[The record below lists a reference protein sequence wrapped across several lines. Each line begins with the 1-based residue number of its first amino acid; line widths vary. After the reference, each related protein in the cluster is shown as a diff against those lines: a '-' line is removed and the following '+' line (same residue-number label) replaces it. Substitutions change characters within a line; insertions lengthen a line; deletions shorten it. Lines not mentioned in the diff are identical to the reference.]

1 MAVKILLN
9 SLKNKERVNFLLLAF
24 VVVAIPFKINIGNFA
39 LILAFVFNVFFLK
52 PSNLVRLKRF
62 VFLFPVLF
70 FFIVVVWA
78 FFGKEFYE
86 GISRLD
92 RHLIP
97 ILITLVLANQNP
109 SSIHYNRLIT
119 IFSWAVVGATIALL
133 VNFFIGLLQGQTMA
147 ELTFHGF
154 SSLFD
159 QHPVYFSLYAS
170 LALFC
175 FVEQSYKQGFAL
187 SRAIGTLVL
196 LLGLLL
202 SASKAILAMDMA
214 IFVLYFG
221 FAKIAIKRKLVLFST
236 IIILLFSAAQIGFLK
251 ERFYSGLTLS
261 ENIVAFEPT
270 NDFEEKV
277 KFSYQEKQAISDLD
291 LRYLMAK
298 ISIYHL
304 VQDKKV
310 LFGYGPA
317 MFQDYFD
324 YYLYS
329 YNLGPNW
336 FSGFNVHNQYLHIL
350 LNYGVLVLILFLLY
364 LALCIKVALKNKNYT
379 FIAFL
384 LLCTFVFLFEVV
396 LIRNK
401 GILFFYFF
409 NVLFLIK
416 NDRL

>member
-1 MAVKILLN
+1 MAIKILLN
-9 SLKNKERVNFLLLAF
+9 KLKNKENVNFLLLAF
-24 VVVAIPFKINIGNFA
+24 VVVAIPFTINIGNFA
-39 LILAFVFNVFFLK
+39 LILAFAFNIFFLK

-70 FFIVVVWA
+70 FFIVVVWS

-86 GISRLD
+86 GIFRLD

-97 ILITLVLANQNP
+97 ILITLVLGNQNP
-109 SSIHYNRLIT
+109 SSINYNRLIT
-119 IFSWAVVGATIALL
+119 IFSWAVVGATITLL
-133 VNFFIGLLQGQTMA
+133 VNFFAGLLQGRTMA
-147 ELTFHGF
+147 ELTFHEF

-170 LALFC
+170 LALFGI
-175 FVEQSYKQGFAL
+175 VEQTHKRGFTL
-187 SRAIGTLVL
+187 SRGLGILVL

-202 SASKAILAMDMA
+202 SASKAILVMDMV
-214 IFVLYFG
+214 IFMIYVTVT
-221 FAKIAIKRKLVLFST
+221 KISLKKRAVLFLT
-236 IIILLFSAAQIGFLK
+236 IIVVLFVATRMGFLK
-251 ERFYSGLTLS
+251 ERFYSGLMLS
-261 ENIVAFEPT
+261 ENIAVFEPT

-277 KFSYQEKQAISDLD
+277 RFSYQEKQAISDLD
-291 LRYLMAK
+291 LRYLMIK

-304 VQDKKV
+304 IQDGRLV
-310 LFGYGPA
+310 FGYGPA
-317 MFQDYFD
+317 LSQDYFD

-336 FSGFNVHNQYLHIL
+336 YAGYNVHNQYLHIL
-350 LNYGVLVLILFLLY
+350 LNYGILVLILFMVYMILSFKI
-364 LALCIKVALKNKNYT
+364 ALINHDYSFL
-379 FIAFL
+379 AFL

-416 NDRL
+416 NNRV

>member
-9 SLKNKERVNFLLLAF
+9 SLKNKESINFLLLAF
-24 VVVAIPFKINIGNFA
+24 VVVVIPFKINIGNFA

-52 PSNLVRLKRF
+52 PSNLVRVKRF

-70 FFIVVVWA
+70 FFIVAVWA
-78 FFGKEFYE
+78 FFGKEFSE

-97 ILITLVLANQNP
+97 ILITLVLANQKP
-109 SSIHYNRLIT
+109 SSIHYKRLIT

-133 VNFFIGLLQGQTMA
+133 VNFFAGLLQGQTMA
-147 ELTFHGF
+147 NLTFHEF

-170 LALFC
+170 LALFG
-175 FVEQSYKQGFAL
+175 FVEQTYKL
-187 SRAIGTLVL
+187 SFTWYRGLGILFL
-196 LLGLLL
+196 LAGLLL
-202 SASKAILAMDMA
+202 SASKAILAMNMI
-214 IFVLYFG
+214 IFMIYVVII
-221 FAKIAIKRKLVLFST
+221 KISIKKRAVLFST
-236 IIILLFSAAQIGFLK
+236 IIIVLFAATRLGFLK

-261 ENIVAFEPT
+261 KNIVAFEPT

-277 KFSYQEKQAISDLD
+277 KFSYLEKQAISDLD
-291 LRYLMAK
+291 LRYLMAN

-304 VQDKKV
+304 IQDGKII
-310 LFGYGPA
+310 FGYGPA
-317 MFQDYFD
+317 MAQDYLD

-336 FSGFNVHNQYLHIL
+336 YAGYNVHNQYLHIL
-350 LNYGVLVLILFLLY
+350 LNYGILVLILFVVYMVLSLKI
-364 LALCIKVALKNKNYT
+364 ALINHDYT
-379 FIAFL
+379 FLAFL

-416 NDRL
+416 NNRV

>member
-9 SLKNKERVNFLLLAF
+9 SLKNKESINFLLLAF

-39 LILAFVFNVFFLK
+39 LILAFAFNIFFLK
-52 PSNLVRLKRF
+52 PSNLVRLKRY

-78 FFGKEFYE
+78 FFGKDFYG

-97 ILITLVLANQNP
+97 ILITLVIGNQKP
-109 SSIHYNRLIT
+109 SSIQYDRLIT
-119 IFSWAVVGATIALL
+119 LFSWAVVVATITLL
-133 VNFFIGLLQGQTMA
+133 VNFFAGLIQGQTMV

-170 LALFC
+170 LALFG
-175 FVEQSYKQGFAL
+175 FVEQTHKRGFTL
-187 SRAIGTLVL
+187 YRGLGVLVL
-196 LLGLLL
+196 LVGLLL
-202 SASKAILAMDMA
+202 SASKAILAMDLVIFMIYVAIVKTSLKKRA
-214 IFVLYFG
+214 IF
-221 FAKIAIKRKLVLFST
+221 FST
-236 IIILLFSAAQIGFLK
+236 IIVVLFVATRLGFLK
-251 ERFYSGLTLS
+251 ERFYYGLILS
-261 ENIVAFEPT
+261 ENIVVFKPT
-270 NDFEEKV
+270 NDFEK
-277 KFSYQEKQAISDLD
+277 KARFSYQEKQAISDLD
-291 LRYLMAK
+291 LRYLMTK

-304 VQDKKV
+304 IQDGK
-310 LFGYGPA
+310 LIFGYGPA
-317 MFQDYFD
+317 LSQDYFD

-336 FSGFNVHNQYLHIL
+336 YAGFNVHNQYIHIL
-350 LNYGVLVLILFLLY
+350 LNYGILVLMPFLVYLILCFKI
-364 LALCIKVALKNKNYT
+364 ALINHDYT
-379 FIAFL
+379 FLAFL

-416 NDRL
+416 NNRV

>member
-1 MAVKILLN
+1 MKVKSFLED
-9 SLKNKERVNFLLLAF
+9 SKKREKVNFYLLAF
-24 VVVAIPFKINIGNFA
+24 IVIAIPFKINVGNIA
-39 LILAFVFNVFFLK
+39 LIIAFAFNIVLLK
-52 PSNLVRLKRF
+52 PSNLVRLKQY
-62 VFLFPVLF
+62 VFIFPTLF

-78 FFGKEFYE
+78 FFGNDFYN

-97 ILITLVLANQNP
+97 ILITLVLGNQNP
-109 SSIHYNRLIT
+109 LSINYDRLIAF
-119 IFSWAVVGATIALL
+119 FSWAVVGATIILMID
-133 VNFFIGLLQGQTMA
+133 FSIGLLQGQA
-147 ELTFHGF
+147 LSDLTFHGF

-159 QHPVYFSLYAS
+159 QHPVYFSLYTS

-175 FVEQSYKQGFAL
+175 FVEQSHKQGFAL
-187 SRAIGTLVL
+187 SRAIGILVL
-196 LLGLLL
+196 LLGLFL
-202 SASKAILAMDMA
+202 SASKAILVMDMA
-214 IFVLYFG
+214 IFVFYFV
-221 FAKIAIKRKLVLFST
+221 FAKIAIKRKLVLFTT
-236 IIILLFSAAQIGFLK
+236 IIILLFSATQIGFLK
-251 ERFYSGLTLS
+251 NRFYSGLVLS
-261 ENIVAFEPT
+261 ENIVEFKPT
-270 NDFEEKV
+270 NDFEDKV
-277 KFSYQEKQAISDLD
+277 QFTHQEKQAISDLD
-291 LRYLMAK
+291 LRFLMAK

-304 VQDKKV
+304 LKDEKV

-336 FSGFNVHNQYLHIL
+336 FAGFNVHNQYLHIL
-350 LNYGVLVLILFLLY
+350 LNYGVFVLILFLLY
-364 LALCIKVALKNKNYT
+364 LALCMKVALKNKNYT